1 MGMIGMCEAAG
12 LEESETANLDAD
24 RQQVKKFNN
33 LQAGLAEIIQ
43 LPVKSITLSRAS
55 ELGCLLVLPRR

>member
-43 LPVKSITLSRAS
+43 LPVKSI
-55 ELGCLLVLPRR
+55 

>member
-24 RQQVKKFNN
+24 RQQVKFNN